1 MISLANP
8 WALVLFVMITGLVSL
23 VISKKP
29 ITVGSFFDG
38 KSEGLEP
45 NLWTLVFSQVTT
57 WIFAR
62 SLMNAAIL
70 GFFYG
75 FAGTL
80 AYSF

>member
-38 KSEGLEP
+38 KSEG
-45 NLWTLVFSQVTT
+45 
-57 WIFAR
+57 
-62 SLMNAAIL
+62 
-70 GFFYG
+70 
-75 FAGTL
+75 
-80 AYSF
+80 